1 MIRGIAYGGSWAGEM
16 LSTSVAVAKMMPRR
30 PKAGERVKTYRGS
43 DVVEVTQ
50 APERY
55 EVKKVARYDGKGGL
69 EEAYY
74 FLIPGSEAPD
84 PVRVFKD
91 ARAAGL
97 GTFRSKPMSLAE
109 AANGR

>member
-16 LSTSVAVAKMMPRR
+16 LSTSTAVAKMMPRR
-30 PKAGERVKTYRGS
+30 PKAGDRVKTYRGS
-43 DVVEVTQ
+43 DVVEVMQ

-74 FLIPGSEAPD
+74 FWIPGSEVPEPA
-84 PVRVFKD
+84 RVFKD

-97 GTFRSKPMSLAE
+97 VTFRSKPMSIAE
-109 AANGR
+109 ATHGR